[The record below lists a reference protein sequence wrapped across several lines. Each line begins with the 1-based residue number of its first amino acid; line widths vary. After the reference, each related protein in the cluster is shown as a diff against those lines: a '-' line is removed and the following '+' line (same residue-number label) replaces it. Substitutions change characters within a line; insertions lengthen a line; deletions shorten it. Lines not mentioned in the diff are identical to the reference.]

1 MRLHLTGCPTRERVP
16 QRQEGTQTQESQGLE
31 WQGHEG
37 PRTPGAGGGG
47 KEPPPRAPE
56 GLRPLREPRAGRRAQ
71 LQRAEVAE
79 AAAGVRAGRV
89 RAGRPR
95 KARLGQAPGEHGRR
109 PLGAPLPRALG
120 RVLILLLH
128 WDSRRAARGER
139 FKQQSHRQ
147 RAQSVRAAALLAA
160 RRTLSTVGM
169 TREGVTRPGQPR
181 RGQAILDLSS
191 VSLGEPWGLSLTHQ
205 GVGKPAN
212 TGTLSGAQRWGA
224 LRPVPTGDPQVQG
237 ARELLRPLW
246 AGTEDSLPP
255 PAHPP
260 AAPCPPD
267 VAWPGEPE
275 ALTLPGGTL

>member
-1 MRLHLTGCPTRERVP
+1 MSVSRRDRKGRRRRRARDWSGKATRGLGH
-16 QRQEGTQTQESQGLE
+16 QELE
-31 WQGHEG
+31 EG
-37 PRTPGAGGGG
+37 GRS
-47 KEPPPRAPE
+47 PPPRAPE

-212 TGTLSGAQRWGA
+212 TGMLSGAQRWGA

-246 AGTEDSLPP
+246 TGTEDSLPP